1 MAAST
6 ATGASSDMVILNCQ
20 MTKTMISSHHQQLT
34 VRELYR
40 ESRFF
45 AKLKIEPNVQFNN
58 LPSLNRKYPSPAYGL
73 LMVACN
79 GRVIV
84 KSHQLRA
91 ADEYPKIGSTI
102 VALRWT
108 CDHVSVLAILVL
120 VCTTVSNISPMHHV
134 LIYYMSSQCFS
145 FFVYFNMLSYGV
157 PFHKVLN

>member
-1 MAAST
+1 
-6 ATGASSDMVILNCQ
+6 
-20 MTKTMISSHHQQLT
+20 
-34 VRELYR
+34 
-40 ESRFF
+40 
-45 AKLKIEPNVQFNN
+45 
-58 LPSLNRKYPSPAYGL
+58 
-73 LMVACN
+73 MVACN